1 MSKLLSAGTP
11 STSLA
16 WFMYGFSH
24 FVRLGEMF
32 CAALDGMGTFRWK
45 TNDNNNNLCGC

>member
-11 STSLA
+11 GTSQA

-24 FVRLGEMF
+24 FVRPGEMF
-32 CAALDGMGTFRWK
+32 CAVQDGMGDDSLEGK
-45 TNDNNNNLCGC
+45 